1 MIQLNLIAYIQQ
13 SNEVGVLGN
22 GMVGLFVDGWFP
34 SEERPVMMTPL
45 FTMAWSMFTL
55 VCPILLLISG
65 KYTYLVP
72 WFLLASILLLGFA
85 LFSTMSHRRVL
96 ILHRGVHL
104 IGLLIITGL
113 ILTLIDSVSSW
124 IPLGIVWIQFSLTYH
139 IANLTSAGFGVQ
151 FRHEWNPKTI
161 LEISPV
167 QRNQWHILNT
177 RASNGLMAIL
187 RKKDTIGA
195 LYCTF
200 EEDGCWLHLDVFC
213 KDFFDLNGI
222 LIEEE

>member
-1 MIQLNLIAYIQQ
+1 
-13 SNEVGVLGN
+13 
-22 GMVGLFVDGWFP
+22 MVGLFVDGWFP
-34 SEERPVMMTPL
+34 SEERPVMIIPL
-45 FTMAWSMFTL
+45 FTMAWSLFTL

-65 KYTYLVP
+65 KYTHIVP

-85 LFSTMSHRRVL
+85 LSSTMSHRRVL

-104 IGLLIITGL
+104 VGLLIMAGL
-113 ILTLIDSVSSW
+113 ILTFIDSISSW
-124 IPLGIVWIQFSLTYH
+124 VPLGIVWIQFILTYH
-139 IANLTSAGFGVQ
+139 IANRTSAGFGVQ

-161 LEISPV
+161 LVISPV
-167 QRNQWHILNT
+167 QRNQWHILNA
-177 RASNGLMAIL
+177 RPSNGLMGIL
-187 RKKDTIGA
+187 RKKGTIGA

-213 KDFFDLNGI
+213 KDHFDLNGI

>member
-1 MIQLNLIAYIQQ
+1 MMI
-13 SNEVGVLGN
+13 
-22 GMVGLFVDGWFP
+22 
-34 SEERPVMMTPL
+34 PL
-45 FTMAWSMFTL
+45 FTMAWSLFTL

-65 KYTYLVP
+65 KYTHLVS

-104 IGLLIITGL
+104 IGLLLITGL
-113 ILTLIDSVSSW
+113 ILTFIDSVSSW

-139 IANLTSAGFGVQ
+139 IANRTSAGFGVQ
-151 FRHEWNPKTI
+151 FRHEWNPKTL

-167 QRNQWHILNT
+167 QRNQWHILNA

-187 RKKDTIGA
+187 RKKGTIGA

-200 EEDGCWLHLDVFC
+200 EEDGCWLHLDVFS